1 MKRQNRKTAISSRSQ
16 LDVSTFIFA
25 SKGGVSFKSITF
37 ETMLKLFQTF
47 GSTVQLE
54 QVFLSARGDV
64 EGDLETVAKSSF
76 QRREI
81 LFKKK
86 IEFRGNVKISDLTST

>member
-47 GSTVQLE
+47 GSTRID
-54 QVFLSARGDV
+54 FLSARGDV

-86 IEFRGNVKISDLTST
+86 KIEFRGNVKISDLTST

>member
-1 MKRQNRKTAISSRSQ
+1 MKNRKTAISSRSQ

-25 SKGGVSFKSITF
+25 SKGGVSFKSIIF

-47 GSTVQLE
+47 GSTRIG
-54 QVFLSARGDV
+54 FLSARGDV

-86 IEFRGNVKISDLTST
+86 N

>member
-1 MKRQNRKTAISSRSQ
+1 MYVEIIPNVRFN
-16 LDVSTFIFA
+16 
-25 SKGGVSFKSITF
+25 
-37 ETMLKLFQTF
+37 
-47 GSTVQLE
+47 GSTRIGY
-54 QVFLSARGDV
+54 LSARGDV

-86 IEFRGNVKISDLTST
+86 KIEFRGNVKISDLTST